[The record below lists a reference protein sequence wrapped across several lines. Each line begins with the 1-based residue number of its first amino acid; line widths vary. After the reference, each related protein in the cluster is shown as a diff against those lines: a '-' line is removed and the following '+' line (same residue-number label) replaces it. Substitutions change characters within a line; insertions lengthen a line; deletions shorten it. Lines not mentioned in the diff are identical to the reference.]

1 LGFEK
6 IYQKLLKDCYTFNTT
21 HASKDRF
28 KWDEKFVKVFKLLK
42 SAFTI
47 APILI
52 HDTHPNHFFLE
63 INAPDF
69 IFHVMLFLYG
79 SDEQLHHVG
88 LHSRK
93 FSMVELKYKIHD
105 NFFLMIINAFTKWQ
119 HLFEGAQQIVI
130 IYTNHKNLALK

>member
-1 LGFEK
+1 LGFANF
-6 IYQKLLKDCYTFNTT
+6 YQKLLKECYTFNTT
-21 HASKDRF
+21 HASKDKF
-28 KWDEKFVKVFKLLK
+28 KWDEKFVNVFKLLK

-52 HDTHPNHFFLE
+52 HEYPSKPFFLE
-63 INAPDF
+63 INAPNF

-93 FSMVELKYKIHD
+93 FSMVEINYKIHEKKL
-105 NFFLMIINAFTKWQ
+105 LMIINAFTKW
-119 HLFEGAQQIVI
+119 
-130 IYTNHKNLALK
+130 